1 MLLRFQLPPLIFSC
15 PCFIVPFIVSRNFLI
30 FIIIADLC
38 NIQVS
43 RLILNLLEAN
53 CLLDES
59 VYSKSMES
67 LRFYHPQS
75 NRDTEADTSR
85 GDREDAFMGEGI
97 YEEER

>member
-1 MLLRFQLPPLIFSC
+1 
-15 PCFIVPFIVSRNFLI
+15 
-30 FIIIADLC
+30 
-38 NIQVS
+38 
-43 RLILNLLEAN
+43 
-53 CLLDES
+53 
-59 VYSKSMES
+59 MES